1 VCHDLHSDP
10 VFYHALFD
18 LDQEIS
24 DLTQSQGCIF
34 CGETLHVSNYE
45 RRPRGAFVNLSEPQ
59 LKHKYSFRFSF
70 CCSQDGCRRRVTP
83 PTVRFLGRK
92 VYLGFIIVL
101 VCALKHGLTPRRAL
115 LLCGEF
121 NIPRQTITR
130 WRRFWCHQ
138 LTQMPFW
145 KKAQGTHAVAIQ
157 KEELP
162 GELLGRFTGGLSERL
177 QQLLK
182 NISPV
187 TCTQQ
192 RHFLDLN
199 LHH

>member
-1 VCHDLHSDP
+1 
-10 VFYHALFD
+10 
-18 LDQEIS
+18 
-24 DLTQSQGCIF
+24 
-34 CGETLHVSNYE
+34 
-45 RRPRGAFVNLSEPQ
+45 
-59 LKHKYSFRFSF
+59 
-70 CCSQDGCRRRVTP
+70 
-83 PTVRFLGRK
+83 
-92 VYLGFIIVL
+92 
-101 VCALKHGLTPRRAL
+101 
-115 LLCGEF
+115 
-121 NIPRQTITR
+121 
-130 WRRFWCHQ
+130 
-138 LTQMPFW
+138 MPFW